1 MKQVDMYK
9 RAALIAVMGLSLA
22 GCSTVKAGLPV
33 RTLLP
38 RRRRNL
44 PNW

>member
-22 GCSTVKAGLPV
+22 GCSTVKGWFAGM
-33 RTLLP
+33 TLLP